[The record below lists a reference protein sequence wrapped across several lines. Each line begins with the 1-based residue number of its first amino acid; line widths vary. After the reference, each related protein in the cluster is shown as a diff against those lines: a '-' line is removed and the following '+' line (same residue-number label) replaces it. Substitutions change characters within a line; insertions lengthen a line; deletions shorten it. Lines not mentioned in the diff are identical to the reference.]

1 MAKYLSDVLDTTL
14 FEKGVFNVIWA
25 PCGCG
30 KTTAAINKIAPLAS
44 APRKAIYLID
54 TRIGKERLSL
64 LPKLVTPY
72 YDYAD
77 SIYDPHCGFFEDMD
91 KIGVTTYA
99 QFGFWCSL
107 YPNFAERYELIIC
120 DEPHNLVLFSE
131 IGTDRPND
139 IQVHTIARN
148 AICNAVNHGKVLV
161 VGITATP
168 KPLERLACDLVS
180 VPIDRSDLRHYTE
193 AETIRY
199 SSINSIL
206 TQVPLGKRGGLYVK
220 HVQPMVRYGEILRE
234 RGFNPLLIWSLNYK
248 KQPMN
253 AAQLAA
259 RQYIIENEAVPDE
272 YDVFLFNATA
282 ETSINIYSPMDFFIA
297 HNTEDTHIQQ
307 SRGRYRGDLETLYIF
322 DRENGGAIVVPDE
335 FMNRPLFMEDQKHL
349 RDFLDIRKN
358 DRQRHI
364 LSIEDTLTRL
374 DDCGYICERTTKNR
388 KKCVIIHKE

>member
-1 MAKYLSDVLDTTL
+1 MVKYLSDVLDTSL

-25 PCGCG
+25 PCGSG
-30 KTTAAINKIAPLAS
+30 KTTAAINKIAPLAT

-64 LPKLVTPY
+64 LPELVTPY

-91 KIGVTTYA
+91 KVGVTTYA
-99 QFGFWCSL
+99 QFGYWCSIH
-107 YPNFAERYELIIC
+107 PGFAERYELIIC

-131 IGTDRPND
+131 IGTEHSED
-139 IQVHTIARN
+139 INVHRIARTS
-148 AICNAVNHGKVLV
+148 ICKAVNNGKVLV

-168 KPLERLACDLVS
+168 KPLERLACPLIS
-180 VPIDRSDLRHYTE
+180 VPIDRSDLNCYTQK
-193 AETIRY
+193 ETIRY

-206 TQVPLGKRGGLYVK
+206 TQIPLGKRGGLFVK
-220 HVQPMVRYGEILRE
+220 HVKSMVRYGDVLRE
-234 RGFNPLLIWSLNYK
+234 RGFNPLLIWSLNYSK
-248 KQPMN
+248 KPMN

-259 RQYIIENEAVPDE
+259 RQYIIEKEAVPDE

-282 ETSINIYSPMDFFIA
+282 ETSRNIYSHMDFFIA
-297 HNTEDTHIQQ
+297 HNSENTHIDQ
-307 SRGRYRGDLETLYIF
+307 SRGRYRGNLETLYVF
-322 DRENGGAIVVPDE
+322 DRENGAIFVPVE
-335 FMNRPLFMEDQKHL
+335 FMNRPLFMEDQKQL

-358 DRQRHI
+358 DRQNHI
-364 LSIEDTLTRL
+364 LSINDTLSRL
-374 DDCGYICERTTKNR
+374 DDCGYICEHTTKNR